1 MSIPR
6 MHTKYQTA
14 TPPLRRGFTLIEL
27 LVVIAIIAL
36 LSAMT
41 IGAFSYATKAAARNR
56 TEATFAAIK
65 LGLTSYFSEFKE
77 YPEPANKGQTV
88 QIGSKRYNSG
98 GAAML
103 YQAMSGDGN
112 NAIVVGG
119 GEGGEGADGRF
130 TKEEAARTMMRDMP
144 PTTWKKING
153 TYVMV
158 DGFSKPFQYTFGAN
172 GTNTDAVNSSSYDL
186 WSYGE
191 DEQNTSQDSHAAKID
206 PKTSAK
212 WIKNW

>member
-1 MSIPR
+1 MSIHR
-6 MHTKYQTA
+6 MQNTTSKGLRLA
-14 TPPLRRGFTLIEL
+14 RRGFTLIEL

-36 LSAMT
+36 LSSLT

-65 LGLTSYFSEFKE
+65 LGLTSYFSEYKE
-77 YPEPANKGQTV
+77 YPEPAQPDQTIS
-88 QIGSKRYNSG
+88 IGSKRYTSG

-112 NAIVVGG
+112 NAILIGA
-119 GEGGEGADGRF
+119 GESGESSNGQF

-144 PTTWKKING
+144 PTTWKKIEN

-158 DGFSKPFQYTFGAN
+158 DGFNHPFQYTHGGN
-172 GTNTDAVNSSSYDL
+172 GTNDDAVNPSSYDL

-191 DEQNTSQDSHAAKID
+191 DEQNINQSSHAAKID